1 MSASLESVLIHDLSV
16 PYILEKNHQ
25 IPIVSISMIF
35 QGAGILSKNN
45 YVPGLANFAKEILN
59 EGTEKLNSEEF
70 AKFLDDNA
78 ISISSKL
85 TKTFIS
91 ISIFFLKEKINEA
104 TQILQDLLLQP
115 NLSIDSINRV
125 RKIIKSDILT
135 NNLELDYIT
144 NLNLKKLVFKNTPLE
159 FPATGTLDSIEKINA
174 ENLRFFISNAFVIK
188 KAIGLIG
195 GDISKKESEL
205 FLKNVLEKLPVGEP
219 EEPHLILLPERPLE
233 KIEYKKTKQAY
244 IYFLSPLNMSFND
257 PEYYKMRLA
266 IFILGSSGF
275 GSRLMEKIRVESG
288 LAYSVYAYTSISKCC
303 SMIKGYLQT
312 NIQNMH
318 KAKALIYET
327 IYDFLENGVTLQ
339 EFEDAKNYILGSEPL
354 RHETVESRLMIAFD
368 QYCKGNDINFYKEE
382 LNLIK
387 NLKIESLNRFISNH
401 KELLKLSFSILTA
414 KES

>member
-1 MSASLESVLIHDLSV
+1 M
-16 PYILEKNHQ
+16 
-25 IPIVSISMIF
+25 
-35 QGAGILSKNN
+35 
-45 YVPGLANFAKEILN
+45 
-59 EGTEKLNSEEF
+59 
-70 AKFLDDNA
+70 
-78 ISISSKL
+78 
-85 TKTFIS
+85 
-91 ISIFFLKEKINEA
+91 
-104 TQILQDLLLQP
+104 
-115 NLSIDSINRV
+115 
-125 RKIIKSDILT
+125 
-135 NNLELDYIT
+135 
-144 NLNLKKLVFKNTPLE
+144 E
-159 FPATGTLDSIEKINA
+159 FPTTGTLDSIEKINA

-368 QYCKGNDINFYKEE
+368 QFYKGNDINFYKEE